1 MASRDKNEENRD
13 YVSELVICNT
23 SYDVFRVLKAVAIE
37 FNYTKFMMMKLP
49 NEADAKIADMAII
62 TNWDAELIA
71 AYDMMGFLSNSP
83 LIKQLKNTTLP
94 IVWNIDKLNENRGD
108 GKESDVIDLFRDFDI
123 INGVYFR
130 VSDKNGNVGS
140 LGVCG
145 DRDPPTEAELMQ
157 LNYIANH
164 AYEVLSNIH
173 TLTNKVS
180 DNLTDR
186 ERECIYWTAS
196 GKTSGD
202 VAGILG
208 ISENT
213 VNNYLTAAALKLNTV
228 NKAHTVAKAVR
239 YGLLDSI

>member
-239 YGLLDSI
+239 YGLLDSV